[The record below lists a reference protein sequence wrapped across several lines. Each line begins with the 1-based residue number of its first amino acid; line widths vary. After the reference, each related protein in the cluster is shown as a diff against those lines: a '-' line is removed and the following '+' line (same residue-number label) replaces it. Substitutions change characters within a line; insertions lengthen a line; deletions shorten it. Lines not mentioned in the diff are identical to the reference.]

1 MAPPRLIGLVP
12 KLFPTILNLITGLA
26 VGLILSFSLWGFM
39 FRFSACVMR
48 ESISS
53 LGKVL
58 ILKEAIFPLER
69 NAVPLALTVI
79 SGGAGLSFASLNA
92 LSLLQLQNRGGRSIE
107 GFAINH

>member
-1 MAPPRLIGLVP
+1 MVDVEVPSTLPRSPCCSDGSSQA
-12 KLFPTILNLITGLA
+12 N
-26 VGLILSFSLWGFM
+26 SLWGFM